1 MAESLQHTLDRV
13 RRPRVHITYDVEIG
27 GAIQLKELPFVL
39 GVMADLSGKP
49 AEPLPP
55 LVERKFVEID
65 QENFDT
71 VLDSMKP
78 RLAFEVDNPID
89 TETRIKVELNFHKL
103 DDFEPTEVARQVPA
117 LRKLLEAR
125 ERLSALLT
133 KMDGNDGL
141 SEELRKVLRDAEL
154 LQRAIKEAGL
164 EPAGDAGETPSQG

>member
-27 GAIQLKELPFVL
+27 GAIQLKELPFVM

-55 LVERKFVEID
+55 LVDRKFVEID
-65 QENFDT
+65 QETFDT

-89 TETRIKVELNFHKL
+89 TATKI
-103 DDFEPTEVARQVPA
+103 DFEPAEVARQVPA

-125 ERLSALLT
+125 EQLSALLT

-141 SEELRKVLRDAEL
+141 SEELRKVLSDNEL

-164 EPAGDAGETPSQG
+164 GPAGEAGETPSQG

>member
-27 GAIQLKELPFVL
+27 SAIQLKELPFVL

-55 LVERKFVEID
+55 LVDRKFVEID
-65 QENFDT
+65 QESFDT

-89 TETRIKVELNFHKL
+89 TATKIKVELNFHKL
-103 DDFEPTEVARQVPA
+103 EDFEPAEIARQVPA

-125 ERLSALLT
+125 EQLSALLT

-141 SEELRKVLRDAEL
+141 SEELRKVLRDTEL

-164 EPAGDAGETPSQG
+164 EPTGQAGETPSQG

>member
-125 ERLSALLT
+125 EQLSALLT

-154 LQRAIKEAGL
+154 LQRAIKEVGL